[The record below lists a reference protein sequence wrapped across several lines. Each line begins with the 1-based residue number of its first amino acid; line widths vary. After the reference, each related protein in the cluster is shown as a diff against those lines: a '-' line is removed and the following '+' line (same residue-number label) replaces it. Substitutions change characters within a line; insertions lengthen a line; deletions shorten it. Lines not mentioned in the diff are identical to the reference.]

1 MSDTPGTSTKVLIA
15 DADAFEAGYVA
26 ESLRRTGM
34 DVAGPL
40 QTGGEVLAVLGA
52 SPAPQVVVLAAQ
64 LRDGCPT
71 AVLGELRRRGIRHMV
86 LIGSDAEHAL
96 GDLTETPVLAKPF
109 AAYQV
114 ADWIQGAV
122 DEPLLVVPAA
132 GSGPAA

>member
-1 MSDTPGTSTKVLIA
+1 MPDSSGAKSKVLIA

-40 QTGGEVLAVLGA
+40 QTCGEVLHVLGA

-64 LRDGCPT
+64 LRDGAP
-71 AVLGELRRRGIRHMV
+71 AEVLDELRRRGIRHMV
-86 LIGSDAEHAL
+86 LIGSTEHAL
-96 GDLTETPVLAKPF
+96 GDLTATPVLSKPF

-114 ADWIQGAV
+114 ADWVQGVV
-122 DEPLLVVPAA
+122 DAPALIITPP
-132 GSGPAA
+132 GTGTAA